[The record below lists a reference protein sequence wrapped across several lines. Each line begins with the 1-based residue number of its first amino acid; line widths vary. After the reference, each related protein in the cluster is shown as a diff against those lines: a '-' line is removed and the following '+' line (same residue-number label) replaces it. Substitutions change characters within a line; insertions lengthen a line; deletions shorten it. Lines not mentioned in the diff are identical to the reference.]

1 MPWGHSCDSGITRW
15 TVCILCVFQRGNE
28 EMHKMRNLQH
38 PPFCSTYSSDI
49 TSTPNSMM
57 SLAPIWPIC
66 MANYRVNKMGRKFK
80 GHSGRS
86 LGWKAT
92 KRYWLEGKYPAVCW
106 LRFRDELIEYDV
118 KNVNLVSLY
127 FSLKKISKWSFVLRG
142 CWSAVVTTSQL
153 HRVILL
159 QWQWI
164 TGCLGGLNGT
174 EMHTD
179 SYQQSLACLCVINV
193 LDLRRFLCDK

>member
-28 EMHKMRNLQH
+28 EMHKIRNLQH

-49 TSTPNSMM
+49 TGTPNSMM

-80 GHSGRS
+80 GRSGRS

-106 LRFRDELIEYDV
+106 LRFRDELIEYDM

-127 FSLKKISKWSFVLRG
+127 FSLKKNLKVVFCSERMLVCSGHYVTAAQSDIIAVAVDNRMSWWVKRDRNAYRFI
-142 CWSAVVTTSQL
+142 SAVISMPV
-153 HRVILL
+153 
-159 QWQWI
+159 
-164 TGCLGGLNGT
+164 
-174 EMHTD
+174 
-179 SYQQSLACLCVINV
+179 
-193 LDLRRFLCDK
+193 CD